1 MQICLNCLNTYEEG
15 VKVCPHCGLGN
26 WKYQA
31 AEKALELGTMLK
43 SRYKIG
49 TVIGDGGFGITY
61 RAVDMNTG
69 KGVAVKEFYPREVV
83 ARSSMDHTT
92 VKLVNRDNTA
102 QFQKGLNSFLEEANG
117 LARFNNTDKIV
128 NVYDFFEQNGTAY
141 IVMEYLRGKPL
152 SRYAKDHGGKIS
164 VSAAINVIMKMCEAL
179 SYVHGAGM
187 VHRDISPDNIFVE
200 KTGKIKLI
208 DFGAARESYGNEE
221 KTLSIVLKPN
231 YAPPEQF
238 RKKSRQGPWTDVYAL
253 GATVYKLLTGRT
265 PDQAIDRI
273 MEDEMQV
280 PSRYN
285 PEVPLFLDRIVMKM
299 MAPKIEDRFQNC
311 DEVRREMLKHVTYNP
326 NAALDYG
333 RSRGGGASD
342 TTSVTGNSYSTG
354 QVSMN
359 RSYQANSTGSRN
371 YTGQNGMSGSR
382 AYTGQNGMSGSRAY
396 TGQNGMSG
404 SRAYTGQNG
413 MNGSRAYT
421 GQNSMNGSRA
431 YTGQN
436 GMNGSRAYT
445 GQNGMNGSRA
455 YTGQNGMNGS
465 RNYAVSNN
473 ANGNRSYAGGNVRS
487 RKKSKSRNIILG
499 IVSFVVTAVLVFVI
513 VTVIR
518 NGGNNSGSSGSK
530 KGTAGNTTSTTG
542 ADTEMA
548 STEAP
553 ASTVDYGRYIYD
565 EDGIFYVDPDIFYKS
580 GSYVTGNADVTYE
593 VDTSNPD
600 NSKEYLA
607 FIDHENFNCIDITED
622 STGINEV
629 MFVGDYSTGFKDKVY
644 AALTEKYGEYSESTD
659 SGYSWNTGK
668 MIAYMLYDETDGYV
682 SVFYS
687 IS

>member
-31 AEKALELGTMLK
+31 AEKTLELGTMLK

-371 YTGQNGMSGSR
+371 YTGQNGM
-382 AYTGQNGMSGSRAY
+382 
-396 TGQNGMSG
+396 
-404 SRAYTGQNG
+404 
-413 MNGSRAYT
+413 
-421 GQNSMNGSRA
+421 
-431 YTGQN
+431 
-436 GMNGSRAYT
+436 NGSRAYT

-473 ANGNRSYAGGNVRS
+473 VNGNRNYVGGNVRI

-518 NGGNNSGSSGSK
+518 NGGNNFGSSGSE

-644 AALTEKYGEYSESTD
+644 AALTEKYGEYPESID

-682 SVFYS
+682 SIFYS

>member
-31 AEKALELGTMLK
+31 AEKTLELGTMLK

-382 AYTGQNGMSGSRAY
+382 AYTGQNS
-396 TGQNGMSG
+396 
-404 SRAYTGQNG
+404 
-413 MNGSRAYT
+413 
-421 GQNSMNGSRA
+421 
-431 YTGQN
+431 
-436 GMNGSRAYT
+436 
-445 GQNGMNGSRA
+445 MNGSRA

-629 MFVGDYSTGFKDKVY
+629 VFVGDYSTGFKDKVY
-644 AALTEKYGEYSESTD
+644 AALTEKYGEYPESID

>member
-382 AYTGQNGMSGSRAY
+382 AYTGQNGM
-396 TGQNGMSG
+396 
-404 SRAYTGQNG
+404 
-413 MNGSRAYT
+413 NGSRAYT

-445 GQNGMNGSRA
+445 GQNGMNGSK
-455 YTGQNGMNGS
+455 
-465 RNYAVSNN
+465 NYAVSNN

-542 ADTEMA
+542 ADTEIA

-565 EDGIFYVDPDIFYKS
+565 DDGIFYVDPDIFYKS

>member
-326 NAALDYG
+326 NASLDYG

-396 TGQNGMSG
+396 TGQN
-404 SRAYTGQNG
+404 
-413 MNGSRAYT
+413 
-421 GQNSMNGSRA
+421 SMNGSRV
-431 YTGQN
+431 
-436 GMNGSRAYT
+436 YT

-473 ANGNRSYAGGNVRS
+473 ANGNRNYVGGNVRS

-530 KGTAGNTTSTTG
+530 KGTVGNTTSTTG

>member
-31 AEKALELGTMLK
+31 AEKTLELGTMLK

-117 LARFNNTDKIV
+117 LARFNNIDKIV

-371 YTGQNGMSGSR
+371 YIGQNGMS
-382 AYTGQNGMSGSRAY
+382 
-396 TGQNGMSG
+396 
-404 SRAYTGQNG
+404 
-413 MNGSRAYT
+413 
-421 GQNSMNGSRA
+421 
-431 YTGQN
+431 
-436 GMNGSRAYT
+436 
-445 GQNGMNGSRA
+445 GSRA

-473 ANGNRSYAGGNVRS
+473 VNGNRNYVGGNVRS

-629 MFVGDYSTGFKDKVY
+629 MFVGDYSIGFKDKVY
-644 AALTEKYGEYSESTD
+644 AALTEKYGEYPERID

-682 SVFYS
+682 SIFYS

>member
-31 AEKALELGTMLK
+31 AEKTLELGTMLK

-342 TTSVTGNSYSTG
+342 TTSVTGNSYSIG

-396 TGQNGMSG
+396 TGQNGM
-404 SRAYTGQNG
+404 
-413 MNGSRAYT
+413 
-421 GQNSMNGSRA
+421 
-431 YTGQN
+431 
-436 GMNGSRAYT
+436 
-445 GQNGMNGSRA
+445 NGSRA

-473 ANGNRSYAGGNVRS
+473 VNGNRNYAGGNVRS

-530 KGTAGNTTSTTG
+530 NGTVGNTTSTTG

-644 AALTEKYGEYSESTD
+644 AALTEKYGEYSESID

>member
-1 MQICLNCLNTYEEG
+1 
-15 VKVCPHCGLGN
+15 
-26 WKYQA
+26 
-31 AEKALELGTMLK
+31 
-43 SRYKIG
+43 
-49 TVIGDGGFGITY
+49 
-61 RAVDMNTG
+61 
-69 KGVAVKEFYPREVV
+69 
-83 ARSSMDHTT
+83 
-92 VKLVNRDNTA
+92 
-102 QFQKGLNSFLEEANG
+102 
-117 LARFNNTDKIV
+117 
-128 NVYDFFEQNGTAY
+128 
-141 IVMEYLRGKPL
+141 
-152 SRYAKDHGGKIS
+152 
-164 VSAAINVIMKMCEAL
+164 
-179 SYVHGAGM
+179 
-187 VHRDISPDNIFVE
+187 
-200 KTGKIKLI
+200 
-208 DFGAARESYGNEE
+208 
-221 KTLSIVLKPN
+221 
-231 YAPPEQF
+231 
-238 RKKSRQGPWTDVYAL
+238 
-253 GATVYKLLTGRT
+253 
-265 PDQAIDRI
+265 
-273 MEDEMQV
+273 
-280 PSRYN
+280 
-285 PEVPLFLDRIVMKM
+285 
-299 MAPKIEDRFQNC
+299 
-311 DEVRREMLKHVTYNP
+311 
-326 NAALDYG
+326 
-333 RSRGGGASD
+333 
-342 TTSVTGNSYSTG
+342 
-354 QVSMN
+354 
-359 RSYQANSTGSRN
+359 
-371 YTGQNGMSGSR
+371 MSGSR
-382 AYTGQNGMSGSRAY
+382 AYTGQNGMS
-396 TGQNGMSG
+396 
-404 SRAYTGQNG
+404 
-413 MNGSRAYT
+413 
-421 GQNSMNGSRA
+421 
-431 YTGQN
+431 
-436 GMNGSRAYT
+436 GSRAYT

-530 KGTAGNTTSTTG
+530 KGTVGNTTSTTG

-644 AALTEKYGEYSESTD
+644 AALTEKYGEYSESID

>member
-31 AEKALELGTMLK
+31 AEKTLELGTMLK

-371 YTGQNGMSGSR
+371 YTGQN
-382 AYTGQNGMSGSRAY
+382 
-396 TGQNGMSG
+396 
-404 SRAYTGQNG
+404 
-413 MNGSRAYT
+413 
-421 GQNSMNGSRA
+421 SMNGSRA

-436 GMNGSRAYT
+436 GMNGSRAYI
-445 GQNGMNGSRA
+445 
-455 YTGQNGMNGS
+455 GQNGMNGS

-473 ANGNRSYAGGNVRS
+473 ANGNRNYVGGNVRS

-629 MFVGDYSTGFKDKVY
+629 MFVGDYSAGFKDKVY
-644 AALTEKYGEYSESTD
+644 AALTEKYGEYPESID

-682 SVFYS
+682 SIFYS

>member
-396 TGQNGMSG
+396 TGQNGMNG
-404 SRAYTGQNG
+404 SRAYTGQNS

-445 GQNGMNGSRA
+445 GQNGMNGSRN
-455 YTGQNGMNGS
+455 YT
-465 RNYAVSNN
+465 VSNN

-542 ADTEMA
+542 ADTEIA

>member
-31 AEKALELGTMLK
+31 AEKTLELGTMLK

-164 VSAAINVIMKMCEAL
+164 VSAAINVIMKMCDAL

-311 DEVRREMLKHVTYNP
+311 DDVRREMLKHVTYNP

-371 YTGQNGMSGSR
+371 YTGQNGMS
-382 AYTGQNGMSGSRAY
+382 
-396 TGQNGMSG
+396 
-404 SRAYTGQNG
+404 
-413 MNGSRAYT
+413 
-421 GQNSMNGSRA
+421 
-431 YTGQN
+431 
-436 GMNGSRAYT
+436 GSRAYT

-644 AALTEKYGEYSESTD
+644 AALTEKYGEYSESID

>member
-31 AEKALELGTMLK
+31 AEKTLELGTMLK

-311 DEVRREMLKHVTYNP
+311 DDVRREMLKHVTYNP

-371 YTGQNGMSGSR
+371 YTGQNGMS
-382 AYTGQNGMSGSRAY
+382 
-396 TGQNGMSG
+396 
-404 SRAYTGQNG
+404 
-413 MNGSRAYT
+413 
-421 GQNSMNGSRA
+421 
-431 YTGQN
+431 
-436 GMNGSRAYT
+436 
-445 GQNGMNGSRA
+445 GSRA

-644 AALTEKYGEYSESTD
+644 AALTEKYGEYSESID

>member
-31 AEKALELGTMLK
+31 AEKTLELGTMLK

-164 VSAAINVIMKMCEAL
+164 VSVAINVIMKMCEAL

-371 YTGQNGMSGSR
+371 YIGQNGMS
-382 AYTGQNGMSGSRAY
+382 
-396 TGQNGMSG
+396 
-404 SRAYTGQNG
+404 
-413 MNGSRAYT
+413 GSRAYT

-445 GQNGMNGSRA
+445 GQNGMNGSR
-455 YTGQNGMNGS
+455 
-465 RNYAVSNN
+465 NYAVSNN
-473 ANGNRSYAGGNVRS
+473 VNGNRNYVGGNVRS

-644 AALTEKYGEYSESTD
+644 AALTEKYGEYPERID

-682 SVFYS
+682 SIFYS

>member
-404 SRAYTGQNG
+404 SRAYTGQN
-413 MNGSRAYT
+413 
-421 GQNSMNGSRA
+421 SMNGSRV
-431 YTGQN
+431 
-436 GMNGSRAYT
+436 YT

>member
-396 TGQNGMSG
+396 TGQNGM
-404 SRAYTGQNG
+404 
-413 MNGSRAYT
+413 NGSRAYT
-421 GQNSMNGSRA
+421 GQNS
-431 YTGQN
+431 
-436 GMNGSRAYT
+436 MNGSRAYT

>member
-31 AEKALELGTMLK
+31 AEKTLELGTMLK

-371 YTGQNGMSGSR
+371 YI
-382 AYTGQNGMSGSRAY
+382 GQNGMSGSRAY

-421 GQNSMNGSRA
+421 GQNSMNGSR
-431 YTGQN
+431 
-436 GMNGSRAYT
+436 
-445 GQNGMNGSRA
+445 
-455 YTGQNGMNGS
+455 
-465 RNYAVSNN
+465 NYAVSNN
-473 ANGNRSYAGGNVRS
+473 VNGNRNYVGGNVRIW
-487 RKKSKSRNIILG
+487 KKSKSRNIILG

-518 NGGNNSGSSGSK
+518 NGGNNSGSSGSE

-644 AALTEKYGEYSESTD
+644 AALTEKYGEYPERID

-682 SVFYS
+682 SIFYS

>member
-31 AEKALELGTMLK
+31 AEKTLELGTMLK

-326 NAALDYG
+326 NVALDYG

-371 YTGQNGMSGSR
+371 YTGQNGM
-382 AYTGQNGMSGSRAY
+382 
-396 TGQNGMSG
+396 
-404 SRAYTGQNG
+404 
-413 MNGSRAYT
+413 NGSRAYT
-421 GQNSMNGSRA
+421 GQNSMK
-431 YTGQN
+431 
-436 GMNGSRAYT
+436 
-445 GQNGMNGSRA
+445 
-455 YTGQNGMNGS
+455 GS
-465 RNYAVSNN
+465 RNYAASNN
-473 ANGNRSYAGGNVRS
+473 ANGNRNYVGGNVRS

-644 AALTEKYGEYSESTD
+644 AALTEKYGEYPESID

-682 SVFYS
+682 SIFYS

>member
-382 AYTGQNGMSGSRAY
+382 AYTGQNGMNGSRAY
-396 TGQNGMSG
+396 TGQNSMNG
-404 SRAYTGQNG
+404 SRAYTGQNS

-445 GQNGMNGSRA
+445 GQNGMNGSK
-455 YTGQNGMNGS
+455 
-465 RNYAVSNN
+465 NYAVSNN

-542 ADTEMA
+542 ADTEIA

>member
-382 AYTGQNGMSGSRAY
+382 AYTGQNGM
-396 TGQNGMSG
+396 NG

-445 GQNGMNGSRA
+445 GQNGMNGSK
-455 YTGQNGMNGS
+455 
-465 RNYAVSNN
+465 NYAVSNN

-542 ADTEMA
+542 ADTEIA

>member
-164 VSAAINVIMKMCEAL
+164 VSAAINVMMKMCEAL

-382 AYTGQNGMSGSRAY
+382 AYTGQNGMS
-396 TGQNGMSG
+396 
-404 SRAYTGQNG
+404 
-413 MNGSRAYT
+413 
-421 GQNSMNGSRA
+421 GSRA

>member
-31 AEKALELGTMLK
+31 AEKTLELGTMLK

-333 RSRGGGASD
+333 RSRGGGDSD
-342 TTSVTGNSYSTG
+342 TTSVTGNSYSIG
-354 QVSMN
+354 QASMN

-371 YTGQNGMSGSR
+371 
-382 AYTGQNGMSGSRAY
+382 
-396 TGQNGMSG
+396 
-404 SRAYTGQNG
+404 
-413 MNGSRAYT
+413 
-421 GQNSMNGSRA
+421 

-455 YTGQNGMNGS
+455 YTSQNSMNGSRAYTGQNSMKGS
-465 RNYAVSNN
+465 RNYAASNN
-473 ANGNRSYAGGNVRS
+473 ANGNRNYVGGNVRS

-513 VTVIR
+513 VTVTR

-644 AALTEKYGEYSESTD
+644 AALTEKYGEYPESID

-682 SVFYS
+682 SIFYS

>member
-404 SRAYTGQNG
+404 SRAYTV
-413 MNGSRAYT
+413 
-421 GQNSMNGSRA
+421 
-431 YTGQN
+431 QN

>member
-404 SRAYTGQNG
+404 SRAYTV
-413 MNGSRAYT
+413 
-421 GQNSMNGSRA
+421 
-431 YTGQN
+431 
-436 GMNGSRAYT
+436 
-445 GQNGMNGSRA
+445 QNGMNGSRA

>member
-141 IVMEYLRGKPL
+141 IVMEYLRGKSL

-371 YTGQNGMSGSR
+371 YTGQNGMSGSK
-382 AYTGQNGMSGSRAY
+382 
-396 TGQNGMSG
+396 
-404 SRAYTGQNG
+404 
-413 MNGSRAYT
+413 
-421 GQNSMNGSRA
+421 
-431 YTGQN
+431 
-436 GMNGSRAYT
+436 
-445 GQNGMNGSRA
+445 
-455 YTGQNGMNGS
+455 
-465 RNYAVSNN
+465 NYAVSNN

-668 MIAYMLYDETDGYV
+668 MNAYMLYDETDGYV

>member
-382 AYTGQNGMSGSRAY
+382 AYTGQNGMNGSRAY
-396 TGQNGMSG
+396 TGQNS
-404 SRAYTGQNG
+404 

-445 GQNGMNGSRA
+445 GQNGMNGSK
-455 YTGQNGMNGS
+455 
-465 RNYAVSNN
+465 NYAVSNN

-542 ADTEMA
+542 ADTEIA
-548 STEAP
+548 STEDP

>member
-382 AYTGQNGMSGSRAY
+382 AYTGQNGM
-396 TGQNGMSG
+396 
-404 SRAYTGQNG
+404 
-413 MNGSRAYT
+413 NGSK
-421 GQNSMNGSRA
+421 
-431 YTGQN
+431 
-436 GMNGSRAYT
+436 
-445 GQNGMNGSRA
+445 
-455 YTGQNGMNGS
+455 
-465 RNYAVSNN
+465 NYAVSNN

-542 ADTEMA
+542 ADTEIA

-565 EDGIFYVDPDIFYKS
+565 DDGIFYVDPDIFYKS

>member
-413 MNGSRAYT
+413 MSGSK
-421 GQNSMNGSRA
+421 
-431 YTGQN
+431 
-436 GMNGSRAYT
+436 
-445 GQNGMNGSRA
+445 
-455 YTGQNGMNGS
+455 
-465 RNYAVSNN
+465 NYAVSNN

-668 MIAYMLYDETDGYV
+668 MNAYMLYDETDGYV

>member
-31 AEKALELGTMLK
+31 AEKTLELGTMLK

-141 IVMEYLRGKPL
+141 IVMEYLRGKSL

-396 TGQNGMSG
+396 TGQNGM
-404 SRAYTGQNG
+404 
-413 MNGSRAYT
+413 
-421 GQNSMNGSRA
+421 
-431 YTGQN
+431 
-436 GMNGSRAYT
+436 
-445 GQNGMNGSRA
+445 NGSRA

-473 ANGNRSYAGGNVRS
+473 ANGNRNYASGNVRS

-629 MFVGDYSTGFKDKVY
+629 MFVGDYSIGFKDKVY
-644 AALTEKYGEYSESTD
+644 AALTEKYGEYSESID

>member
-396 TGQNGMSG
+396 TGQNS
-404 SRAYTGQNG
+404 

-436 GMNGSRAYT
+436 SMNGSRAYT

-542 ADTEMA
+542 ADTEIA

>member
-396 TGQNGMSG
+396 TGQNGM
-404 SRAYTGQNG
+404 
-413 MNGSRAYT
+413 NGSRAYT

-445 GQNGMNGSRA
+445 GQNGMNGSRN
-455 YTGQNGMNGS
+455 YT
-465 RNYAVSNN
+465 VSNN
-473 ANGNRSYAGGNVRS
+473 ANGNRSYTGGNVRS

-542 ADTEMA
+542 ADTEIA

>member
-396 TGQNGMSG
+396 TGQNGM
-404 SRAYTGQNG
+404 
-413 MNGSRAYT
+413 
-421 GQNSMNGSRA
+421 
-431 YTGQN
+431 
-436 GMNGSRAYT
+436 
-445 GQNGMNGSRA
+445 NGSRA

-542 ADTEMA
+542 ADTEIA

>member
-31 AEKALELGTMLK
+31 AEKTLELGTMLK

-141 IVMEYLRGKPL
+141 IVMEYLRGKSL

-371 YTGQNGMSGSR
+371 YTGQNGM
-382 AYTGQNGMSGSRAY
+382 NG
-396 TGQNGMSG
+396 N
-404 SRAYTGQNG
+404 
-413 MNGSRAYT
+413 
-421 GQNSMNGSRA
+421 RA

-445 GQNGMNGSRA
+445 GQNGSRA
-455 YTGQNGMNGS
+455 YTGQNSMNGS
-465 RNYAVSNN
+465 RNYAASNN

-487 RKKSKSRNIILG
+487 RKKSKARNIILG

-518 NGGNNSGSSGSK
+518 DGGNNSGSSGSK

-542 ADTEMA
+542 ASTEMA

-644 AALTEKYGEYSESTD
+644 AALTEKYGEYSESMD

-668 MIAYMLYDETDGYV
+668 MVAYMLYDETDGYV
-682 SVFYS
+682 SIFYS

>member
-31 AEKALELGTMLK
+31 AEKTLQLGTMLK

-141 IVMEYLRGKPL
+141 IVMEYLRGKSL

-164 VSAAINVIMKMCEAL
+164 VSAAINVIMKMCDAL

-382 AYTGQNGMSGSRAY
+382 AYTGQNGM
-396 TGQNGMSG
+396 
-404 SRAYTGQNG
+404 
-413 MNGSRAYT
+413 
-421 GQNSMNGSRA
+421 
-431 YTGQN
+431 
-436 GMNGSRAYT
+436 
-445 GQNGMNGSRA
+445 
-455 YTGQNGMNGS
+455 NGS

-473 ANGNRSYAGGNVRS
+473 ANGNRNYAGGNVRS

-644 AALTEKYGEYSESTD
+644 AALTEKYGEYPESID

>member
-382 AYTGQNGMSGSRAY
+382 AYTGQNGM
-396 TGQNGMSG
+396 
-404 SRAYTGQNG
+404 
-413 MNGSRAYT
+413 NGSRAYT

-436 GMNGSRAYT
+436 S
-445 GQNGMNGSRA
+445 MNGSRA

-542 ADTEMA
+542 ADTEIA

>member
-31 AEKALELGTMLK
+31 AEKTLELGTMLK

-371 YTGQNGMSGSR
+371 YTGQNGM
-382 AYTGQNGMSGSRAY
+382 N
-396 TGQNGMSG
+396 G

-421 GQNSMNGSRA
+421 GQNSMNGSR
-431 YTGQN
+431 
-436 GMNGSRAYT
+436 
-445 GQNGMNGSRA
+445 
-455 YTGQNGMNGS
+455 
-465 RNYAVSNN
+465 NYAVSNN
-473 ANGNRSYAGGNVRS
+473 VNGNRNYVGGNVRIW
-487 RKKSKSRNIILG
+487 KKSKSRIIILG

-518 NGGNNSGSSGSK
+518 NGGNNSGSSGSE

-644 AALTEKYGEYSESTD
+644 AALTEKYGEYPERID

-682 SVFYS
+682 SIFYS

>member
-311 DEVRREMLKHVTYNP
+311 DEVRREMLEHVTYNP

-421 GQNSMNGSRA
+421 GQNS
-431 YTGQN
+431 
-436 GMNGSRAYT
+436 
-445 GQNGMNGSRA
+445 MNGSRA

>member
-31 AEKALELGTMLK
+31 AEKALELGAMLK

-382 AYTGQNGMSGSRAY
+382 AYTGQNGM
-396 TGQNGMSG
+396 
-404 SRAYTGQNG
+404 
-413 MNGSRAYT
+413 
-421 GQNSMNGSRA
+421 
-431 YTGQN
+431 
-436 GMNGSRAYT
+436 
-445 GQNGMNGSRA
+445 NGSRA

-473 ANGNRSYAGGNVRS
+473 ANGNRSYTGGNVRS

-542 ADTEMA
+542 ADTEIA

>member
-141 IVMEYLRGKPL
+141 IVMEYLRGKSL

-413 MNGSRAYT
+413 MSGSK
-421 GQNSMNGSRA
+421 
-431 YTGQN
+431 
-436 GMNGSRAYT
+436 
-445 GQNGMNGSRA
+445 
-455 YTGQNGMNGS
+455 
-465 RNYAVSNN
+465 NYAVSNN

-668 MIAYMLYDETDGYV
+668 MNAYMLYDETDGYV

>member
-396 TGQNGMSG
+396 TGQNGM
-404 SRAYTGQNG
+404 
-413 MNGSRAYT
+413 NGSRAYT
-421 GQNSMNGSRA
+421 GQNS
-431 YTGQN
+431 
-436 GMNGSRAYT
+436 MNGSRAYT

-542 ADTEMA
+542 ADTEIA

-668 MIAYMLYDETDGYV
+668 MIAYMLYDETDGYDR
-682 SVFYS
+682 FC
-687 IS
+687 

>member
-31 AEKALELGTMLK
+31 AEKTLELGTMLK

-371 YTGQNGMSGSR
+371 YI
-382 AYTGQNGMSGSRAY
+382 
-396 TGQNGMSG
+396 GQNGMSG

-421 GQNSMNGSRA
+421 GQNSMNGSR
-431 YTGQN
+431 
-436 GMNGSRAYT
+436 
-445 GQNGMNGSRA
+445 
-455 YTGQNGMNGS
+455 
-465 RNYAVSNN
+465 NYAVSNN
-473 ANGNRSYAGGNVRS
+473 VNGNRNYVGGNVRIW
-487 RKKSKSRNIILG
+487 KKSKSRNIILG

-518 NGGNNSGSSGSK
+518 NGGNNSGSSGSE

-644 AALTEKYGEYSESTD
+644 AALTEKYGEYPERID

-682 SVFYS
+682 SIFYS

>member
-382 AYTGQNGMSGSRAY
+382 AYTGQNGM
-396 TGQNGMSG
+396 
-404 SRAYTGQNG
+404 
-413 MNGSRAYT
+413 
-421 GQNSMNGSRA
+421 
-431 YTGQN
+431 
-436 GMNGSRAYT
+436 
-445 GQNGMNGSRA
+445 
-455 YTGQNGMNGS
+455 NGS
-465 RNYAVSNN
+465 RNYTVSNN
-473 ANGNRSYAGGNVRS
+473 ANGNRSYTGGNVRS

-542 ADTEMA
+542 ADTEIA